1 MPFYEIQY
9 DIDICL
15 PIFISSIFDICFY
28 FYIITWTSKKYI
40 SKIANRLIIFH
51 MLWPPFLSIP
61 IVQFVIVPFDARNY
75 EN

>member
-40 SKIANRLIIFH
+40 SKIANRLIKFH
-51 MLWPPFLSIP
+51 MLWAPFLSIP
-61 IVQFVIVPFDARNY
+61 TVQFVIVPFDARNY